1 MEFNMYRLP
10 FFIGNFLA
18 CFVPGPERRHRV
30 RGYTNIILYYIPIVF
45 FIRRVY
51 GERVKK
57 ISFVRQITL
66 NRMTCIVNDKYYV
79 KVFRNVSVEKLNNY
93 KFLLNLVRPKLKIN
107 IPVIHVAK
115 HIAMYACEKL
125 PGKSIYAF
133 KRKDVLKHEDKIQ
146 KQVFDVIKT
155 IQKIPFNSIMNN
167 ERFKFS
173 MQPQR
178 TKEKPYH
185 KDVAVLAHFDLNEGN
200 LLLDRNYNIKSI
212 IDWDSLSMAKN
223 PNTDKEIFLKH
234 WARYKIQP
242 MPD

>member
-1 MEFNMYRLP
+1 MFRLP

-30 RGYTNIILYYIPIVF
+30 RGWVNVILYYIPIKL

-51 GERVKK
+51 GERIKK
-57 ISFVRQITL
+57 IRMVRQITL
-66 NRMTCIVNDKYYV
+66 NRMTCVVNDKYYV

-93 KFLLNLVRPKLKIN
+93 KFLLNIVRPKLKIN
-107 IPVIHVAK
+107 IPDIYVAK
-115 HIAMYACEKL
+115 HIAMYVCEKL
-125 PGKSIYAF
+125 PGKGIYSF
-133 KRKDVLKHEDKIQ
+133 RRSDVLKHEGKIK

-155 IQKIPFNSIMNN
+155 IQKIPFDSIMNN
-167 ERFKFS
+167 ERFRFS

-185 KDVAVLAHFDLNEGN
+185 KDVAVLAHFDLNESN
-200 LLLDRNYNIKSI
+200 LLFDKDFNVQSI

-223 PNTDKEIFLKH
+223 PNTDKEIFLKY
-234 WARYKIQP
+234 WNRYKTLPTIK
-242 MPD
+242 